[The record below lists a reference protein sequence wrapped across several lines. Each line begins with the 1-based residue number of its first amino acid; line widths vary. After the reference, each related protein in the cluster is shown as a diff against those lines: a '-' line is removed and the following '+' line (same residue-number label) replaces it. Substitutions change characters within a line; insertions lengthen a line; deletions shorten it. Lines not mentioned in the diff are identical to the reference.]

1 MEVFMKKIII
11 VVLLFH
17 VVSISFC
24 QTNNMIGVWKDWKN
38 DNEHDGHSRY
48 YVVTED
54 IIYISES
61 LYDDGMAFP
70 QDIFFGNKFL
80 DENTMIMGTNTILYR
95 VITNKTTEESI
106 IGCFVNGGKNSIVFD
121 KDGRFKIEEHYFN
134 DSLTDVNI
142 IEGSYSL
149 HDNFIILK
157 KSNNVYIFYVIG
169 NENILCIL
177 GPTRLLLKLFYYLG
191 EDYYKLIK

>member
-1 MEVFMKKIII
+1 MKKIII

-17 VVSISFC
+17 VVNISFS

-61 LYDDGMAFP
+61 LYDRGMTFSK
-70 QDIFFGNKFL
+70 DIFLENYFL
-80 DENTMIMGTNTILYR
+80 DENTMIMGYIDTILYR
-95 VITNKTTEESI
+95 VVTNKTTEESI

-134 DSLTDVNI
+134 DSMTDVNI

-157 KSNNVYIFYVIG
+157 KSNNIYIFYVID
-169 NENILCIL
+169 NKNIMCIL

-191 EDYYKLIK
+191 EIYYKLIK